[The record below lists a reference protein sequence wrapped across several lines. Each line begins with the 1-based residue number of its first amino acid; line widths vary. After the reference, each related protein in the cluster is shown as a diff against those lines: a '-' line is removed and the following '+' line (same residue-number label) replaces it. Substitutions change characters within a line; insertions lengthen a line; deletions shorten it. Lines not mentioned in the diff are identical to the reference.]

1 MAKYFYIDNDGKTI
15 YIKNI
20 DFQNEKLTFTE
31 NKDDAYYEDRGSFYE
46 EAQRD
51 QLKRLFSS
59 EYPQVKKIRIC
70 SSYE

>member
-1 MAKYFYIDNDGKTI
+1 MAKYFYIDKDGKTI

-46 EAQRD
+46 VAQRD

-59 EYPQVKKIRIC
+59 EYPQVKDIRIC
-70 SSYE
+70 HDDE

>member
-1 MAKYFYIDNDGKTI
+1 MAKYFYNDNDGKTI

-31 NKDDAYYEDRGSFYE
+31 NKDDAYDEDRGSFYE

-51 QLKRLFSS
+51 QLKTLFSS
-59 EYPQVKKIRIC
+59 EYPQVKNIKMC
-70 SSYE
+70 DCY

>member
-31 NKDDAYYEDRGSFYE
+31 NKGDAYDEDRGSFYE
-46 EAQRD
+46 KAQRD
-51 QLKRLFSS
+51 QLKTLFSS
-59 EYPQVKKIRIC
+59 EYPQVKNIKMC
-70 SSYE
+70 DFY

>member
-1 MAKYFYIDNDGKTI
+1 MAKYFYIDKDGKTI

-31 NKDDAYYEDRGSFYE
+31 NKDDAYDEDRGSFYE

-59 EYPQVKKIRIC
+59 EYPQVKNIRIC
-70 SSYE
+70 SCYE